1 MVGLVM
7 ADPALEPT
15 MTAREAIVTALTQV
29 TDVTTL
35 AVIAASAVYGIFVGA
50 IPGLTATMAVALLVP
65 LTFFLSDVQ
74 AIAAIVTTVTCSIFA
89 GDIPAT
95 LVRIPGTPAS
105 AAYASDA
112 YSLTQR
118 GRHLEP
124 LSVSLV
130 FSVIGGLFGT
140 VVLAAAAPQLARLAG
155 EFTSYENFWLYA
167 LGLTCAAIVSHD
179 SRLKGALALLVGMLL
194 ATVGLGTDYSVP
206 RLTFGSDHLITGIN
220 FIPAMIGL
228 FGISEVLRNVLGLS
242 DRDDAGDM
250 RPAVADGAAKGR
262 EPGFSVR
269 RLARERWLS
278 ILRSSSIGSVIGML
292 PGAGADIAAWIAYA
306 VSKRLS
312 PNPKGYGSGS
322 LEGIGDATG
331 ANNAALGS
339 AWIPALVFGIPG
351 DSVTAI
357 AIGVLLMKNITPG
370 PKIFDTTDHP
380 EQAVL
385 AFAIYAVFIVANL
398 LLIPIGWFAIHGG
411 SLLIRVPRRIL
422 LPVIVLFCLIGSY
435 AMNASYFDVWV
446 MLVMGVLGFVLE
458 AFRVPLGPVVLGI
471 ILGGELEHRFI
482 QSITKDASAGA
493 FLGSPISVVLASL
506 ILLLWVAPSIS
517 AMWRKLRERDA

>member
-1 MVGLVM
+1 
-7 ADPALEPT
+7 
-15 MTAREAIVTALTQV
+15 MTTPEAILAAIEHVFSGP
-29 TDVTTL
+29 TL
-35 AVIAASAVYGIFVGA
+35 LVIVAAAVYGIFVGS
-50 IPGLTATMAVALLVP
+50 IPGLTATMAVALMVP
-65 LTFFLSDVQ
+65 LTFFLNDVQ

-112 YSLTQR
+112 YALTQR
-118 GRHLEP
+118 GLHQRALG
-124 LSVSLV
+124 VSLV

-140 VVLAAAAPQLARLAG
+140 LVLALAAPQMAVIAG
-155 EFTSYENFWLYA
+155 QFTSYENFWLYV

-179 SRLKGALALLVGMLL
+179 SRLKGALALLIGLLL

-206 RLTFGSDHLITGIN
+206 RLTFGNDQLITGIN

-228 FGISEVLRNVLGLS
+228 FGISEVLRNVLVLS
-242 DRDDAGDM
+242 RDEEFAQTEPKEGGTAGVL
-250 RPAVADGAAKGR
+250 AGVWLLAW
-262 EPGFSVR
+262 R
-269 RLARERWLS
+269 RKLS
-278 ILRSSSIGSVIGML
+278 LLRSSVTGAIVGML

-306 VSKRLS
+306 FSKRFS
-312 PNPKGYGSGS
+312 NQPQEYGKGSI
-322 LEGIGDATG
+322 EGIGDATG

-370 PKIFDTTDHP
+370 PKIFDLADNP
-380 EQAVL
+380 NQAVL
-385 AFAIYAVFIVANL
+385 AFSIYVTFIVANL
-398 LLIPIGWFAIHGG
+398 ILIPIGLLAIRAG
-411 SLLIRVPRRIL
+411 SLLVHIPRRVL
-422 LPVIVLFCLIGSY
+422 LPVIVLFCIIGSY

-446 MLVMGVLGFVLE
+446 MLAMGILGFGLE
-458 AFRVPLGPVVLGI
+458 RLRVPLGPVVLGI

-482 QSITKDASAGA
+482 QCITKDASAKA
-493 FLGSPISVVLASL
+493 FLGSGISITLAVLSL
-506 ILLLWVAPSIS
+506 ALWGAPSL
-517 AMWRKLRERDA
+517 LRLLRGGKQEGTERE